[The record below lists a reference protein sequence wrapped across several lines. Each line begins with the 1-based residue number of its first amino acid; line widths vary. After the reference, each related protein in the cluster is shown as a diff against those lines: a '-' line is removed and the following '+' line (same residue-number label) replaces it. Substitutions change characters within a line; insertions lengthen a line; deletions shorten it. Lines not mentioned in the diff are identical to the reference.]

1 MTPVQVI
8 VSILKDLGIYAQ
20 AKEKFETD
28 EALAECFD
36 QDFDRLITM
45 FAAG

>member
-8 VSILKDLGIYAQ
+8 ISILKDLSIYDR
-20 AKEKFETD
+20 AKEKFESD

-36 QDFDRLITM
+36 QDFDKLITM

>member
-1 MTPVQVI
+1 MTPIQVI
-8 VSILKDLGIYAQ
+8 VSILKDLGIYDR

-36 QDFDRLITM
+36 KAFDKLMTM